1 MSVTGLHEALVISCL
16 SIFFVPEVSKLSSS
30 AEFLLTSVAANYDTE
45 HGLTKCLLD
54 QG

>member
-1 MSVTGLHEALVISCL
+1 MSVTGLHEALVSQ
-16 SIFFVPEVSKLSSS
+16 SFFVPEVSKLSSS